1 MNGVTPPSMR
11 ELRWVPLGVSLY
23 FACAWIVLA
32 EDNRYSGA
40 LIVLLVGLSLGAG
53 VIHSLSRSFQ
63 HSEPPSPGRRKK
75 TRAAPSL
82 LDTIDEH
89 SAEPE
94 VPESQRARFM
104 GALGH
109 ELRNPLNSV
118 TGFSDMLLGGVD
130 GRLNKEQERSVRTI
144 RSSAERLLRLV
155 STVVDQAK
163 LEAGTLR
170 LQQQWVPPQDL
181 ITEATDFVRP
191 RAEGSLVFGGVSE
204 GLPRVFVDRHRMVHA
219 LVSLAVLVIRS
230 SKADITIRVAP
241 PRRDQSGEGFVQFDL
256 MASLNDSSVDTL
268 AIVERLEKPL
278 SPSDALGLEVA
289 VARSVVEAHGGR
301 IWTEAGTAGSL
312 RVCMTIPTSAQE
324 MPPRAR
330 ASSTA

>member
-1 MNGVTPPSMR
+1 MSNAPSDSMR
-11 ELRWVPLGVSLY
+11 ELRWVPLGISVY
-23 FACAWIVLA
+23 FACAWVVLA
-32 EDNRYSGA
+32 DQHRYSGA
-40 LIVLLVGLSLGAG
+40 LIVLVAGLLLGAG
-53 VIHSLSRSFQ
+53 AVRSIGP
-63 HSEPPSPGRRKK
+63 HLWRVEPSPPRDRGR
-75 TRAAPSL
+75 TARATPSL

-94 VPESQRARFM
+94 VPESQRARFL

-130 GRLNKEQERSVRTI
+130 GGLNAEQERSVRTI

-181 ITEATDFVRP
+181 ITEAMDFVRP

-204 GLPRVFVDRHRMVHA
+204 GLPRVFVDRHRTVHA

-230 SKADITIRVAP
+230 SMADITIRVAP

-289 VARSVVEAHGGR
+289 VARSVIEAHGGR

-312 RVCMTIPTSAQE
+312 RVCVTIPTSA
-324 MPPRAR
+324 R
-330 ASSTA
+330 